1 MQETLK
7 YIKQAFELKSQQ
19 CYKQAIEMLYK
30 ALEIESDNI
39 EILFQL
45 GELYFLLNNF
55 SRASQYL
62 ERVLKVNKDHIEA
75 LKILG
80 KIYLY
85 SNDLENTYLL
95 YERILNLDNNTQ
107 NITNFIEIC
116 SKKGDLEKIQ
126 EFENTDDNN
135 VLYAV
140 AKAFYQNNKD
150 AKPILEKILNSNNE
164 HEDALVLLGKIYF
177 DKGEFEKSKEIFYKF
192 PKTSENPEILN
203 YLGLFATEDL
213 NFIEAIKFFSKAS
226 NIDKKNHKYFYNLA
240 NAYFYNGWFDEACKA
255 YLKAI
260 QMAPDNN
267 GYRYSLAYLYYQQKN
282 YERCQSEIDY
292 ILENDNKYELAHT
305 LNALLKLENKDFLG
319 AQKELE
325 ENLNEKNN
333 FTLVSLAKVYSEL
346 MLYEKAEKIITKV
359 LSNTPDSLNYQC
371 QLAEIY
377 IVQKKYDEALT
388 ILNNVIEKNE
398 NYITAY
404 SLAAKANFESGDL
417 NKAKDFA
424 QKAIAIDMNFAGG
437 YYYLALVRF
446 EEKDYDEALEC
457 MKRAIMFDLNNA
469 AYYAKMSEIY
479 KAKEDYKTAL
489 DYIKE
494 AESISNSEE
503 YRIIYKELVILNKKN
518 LTENKR

>member
-213 NFIEAIKFFSKAS
+213 NFIEAIKFFFK
-226 NIDKKNHKYFYNLA
+226 
-240 NAYFYNGWFDEACKA
+240 
-255 YLKAI
+255 
-260 QMAPDNN
+260 
-267 GYRYSLAYLYYQQKN
+267 
-282 YERCQSEIDY
+282 
-292 ILENDNKYELAHT
+292 
-305 LNALLKLENKDFLG
+305 
-319 AQKELE
+319 
-325 ENLNEKNN
+325 
-333 FTLVSLAKVYSEL
+333 
-346 MLYEKAEKIITKV
+346 
-359 LSNTPDSLNYQC
+359 
-371 QLAEIY
+371 
-377 IVQKKYDEALT
+377 
-388 ILNNVIEKNE
+388 
-398 NYITAY
+398 
-404 SLAAKANFESGDL
+404 
-417 NKAKDFA
+417 
-424 QKAIAIDMNFAGG
+424 
-437 YYYLALVRF
+437 
-446 EEKDYDEALEC
+446 
-457 MKRAIMFDLNNA
+457 
-469 AYYAKMSEIY
+469 
-479 KAKEDYKTAL
+479 
-489 DYIKE
+489 
-494 AESISNSEE
+494 SI
-503 YRIIYKELVILNKKN
+503 
-518 LTENKR
+518 